1 MKVNIVS
8 TKLIKPCSPTPQSL
22 RNHKISFMDNL
33 NPPMNVGVI
42 LLYDN
47 SISPKYPKQTTTHFQ
62 ESLSK
67 ILPQFYPLA
76 GRYIKKDHSVD
87 CDDSGAEFVEAQ
99 VADDVTLSD
108 VILASER
115 DLKLLN
121 DYFLP
126 PKFHQV
132 DESPTDPLL
141 SIRITRFKC
150 GGLVVSVSVSHRIFD
165 ASSVG
170 TFLAVWSNA
179 NKNPG
184 MVGSIKIRPSFDT
197 PPEFFSGSYISRG
210 DPIKTCWDP
219 NIVVKRFSFHKEAIT
234 RLRSK
239 LRLPE
244 NSRVRVVSAVI
255 AEAMI
260 GVDRAKHS
268 GKSRACLIAQA
279 VNMRGRTFPP
289 LPKHSCQNWVILSP
303 TRCMIPNTVVGNNN
317 NNNIQELVDIL
328 GDGLE
333 KTVYDCAEIFS
344 PTGRDVKSII
354 MEPLVNVRGKSMG
367 GEVNVFA
374 FSDWSKFGFYEADFG
389 WGKPVGAGIGAFSRP
404 NIIVLMDS
412 KENGGLEA
420 WVHLNRS
427 DMPYFEKN
435 DQIKLYAT

>member
-1 MKVNIVS
+1 MKVIIVS
-8 TKLIKPCSPTPQSL
+8 TRLVKPCTPTPQNL
-22 RNHKISFMDNL
+22 RNHKISFVDYL

-47 SISPKYPKQTTTHFQ
+47 PISPNNPKQTTTHFQ

-87 CDDSGAEFVEAQ
+87 CNDSGAEFVEAQ
-99 VADDVTLSD
+99 VADD
-108 VILASER
+108 
-115 DLKLLN
+115 
-121 DYFLP
+121 
-126 PKFHQV
+126 
-132 DESPTDPLL
+132 
-141 SIRITRFKC
+141 C

-184 MVGSIKIRPSFDT
+184 MVGSIQIRPSFDT
-197 PPEFFSGSYISRG
+197 PPEFFPGSYISRG
-210 DPIKTCWDP
+210 DSIKTCWDP

-234 RLRSK
+234 SLRSK

-244 NSRVRVVSAVI
+244 NSRVRVVCAVI

-260 GVDRAKHS
+260 GVDRAKND

-279 VNMRGRTFPP
+279 VNMRGRTIPP
-289 LPKHSCQNWVILSP
+289 LPKHSCRNWLILSS
-303 TRCMIPNTVVGNNN
+303 TRCMMPNNIVG

-333 KTVYDCAEIFS
+333 KTVADCAEIFS

-354 MEPLVNVRGKSMG
+354 MEPLVDVRAKSMG

-412 KENGGLEA
+412 KEGGGLEA

-427 DMPYFEKN
+427 DMPYFEQ
-435 DQIKLYAT
+435 DDHIKLYAS

>member
-8 TKLIKPCSPTPQSL
+8 TKLIKPCTPTPQNL
-22 RNHKISFMDNL
+22 RNHKISFIDYL

-47 SISPKYPKQTTTHFQ
+47 PISPNNSKQTTTHFQ

-76 GRYIKKDHSVD
+76 GRYIKEDHSVD
-87 CDDSGAEFVEAQ
+87 CNDSDAEFVEAQ
-99 VADDVTLSD
+99 VVDDVTLSD
-108 VILASER
+108 VNLASER
-115 DLKLLN
+115 DVKLLN

-170 TFLAVWSNA
+170 TFIAVWSNA

-184 MVGSIKIRPSFDT
+184 MVGSIKIQPSFDT
-197 PPEFFSGSYISRG
+197 PPEFFPGSYISRG
-210 DPIKTCWDP
+210 DPVKTCWDP
-219 NIVVKRFSFHKEAIT
+219 NVVVKRFSFHKEAIA

-260 GVDRAKHS
+260 GVDRAKHN

-289 LPKHSCQNWVILSP
+289 LPKHSCGNWLILSP
-303 TRCMIPNTVVGNNN
+303 TRCMIPNTVVG

-333 KTVYDCAEIFS
+333 KTVADCAEIFS

-354 MEPLVNVRGKSMG
+354 MEPLVNVRAKSME

-389 WGKPVGAGIGAFSRP
+389 WGKPVGAGIGAFSQA

-412 KENGGLEA
+412 KERGGLEA
-420 WVHLNRS
+420 WVQLNPS
-427 DMPYFEKN
+427 DMPYFEK
-435 DQIKLYAT
+435 DEQIKLFAT

>member
-8 TKLIKPCSPTPQSL
+8 TKLVKPCTPTPQSL
-22 RNHKISFMDNL
+22 RNHNISFIDYL

-47 SISPKYPKQTTTHFQ
+47 PISPNNPKQTTTHFQ

-76 GRYIKKDHSVD
+76 GRYNKKDHSVD
-87 CDDSGAEFVEAQ
+87 CNDLGAEFVEAQ
-99 VADDVTLSD
+99 VVDDGVTLSD
-108 VILASER
+108 VILASKREV
-115 DLKLLN
+115 KLLN

-132 DESPTDPLL
+132 DESPADPLL
-141 SIRITRFKC
+141 SIRLTRFKC
-150 GGLVVSVSVSHRIFD
+150 GGLVISVTVSHRIFD

-170 TFLAVWSNA
+170 TFIAAWSNA
-179 NKNPG
+179 NKNLG
-184 MVGSIKIRPSFDT
+184 NKNITAIRPSFDS
-197 PPEFFSGSYISRG
+197 PPEFFPGNYISRG
-210 DPIKTCWDP
+210 DSIGTCWDP

-234 RLRSK
+234 RMRSK

-244 NSRVRVVSAVI
+244 NSRVRVVCAVI

-260 GVDRAKHS
+260 EVDRAKHD

-279 VNMRGRTFPP
+279 VNMRGRTNPP
-289 LPKHSCQNWVILSP
+289 LPKHSCRNWLILSS
-303 TRCMIPNTVVGNNN
+303 TRCMIPNNDVG
-317 NNNIQELVDIL
+317 NNIQELVDIL

-333 KTVYDCAEIFS
+333 KTVADCAEIFS

-404 NIIVLMDS
+404 NIIVLVDS
-412 KENGGLEA
+412 KEGGGLEA
-420 WVHLNRS
+420 WVHLNRN
-427 DMPYFEKN
+427 DMPYFEQD
-435 DQIKLYAT
+435 DQIKLYAS

>member
-1 MKVNIVS
+1 MKVIIVS
-8 TKLIKPCSPTPQSL
+8 TKLVKPCTPTPQSL
-22 RNHKISFMDNL
+22 RNHKISFIDYL

-47 SISPKYPKQTTTHFQ
+47 PLSPNNPKQTTTHFQ

-76 GRYIKKDHSVD
+76 GRYIKKDRSVD

-99 VADDVTLSD
+99 VVDDVTLSD

-115 DLKLLN
+115 DVKLLN

-170 TFLAVWSNA
+170 TFIAVWSNA

-197 PPEFFSGSYISRG
+197 PPEFFPGSYISRG
-210 DPIKTCWDP
+210 DSIKTCWDP

-234 RLRSK
+234 SLRSK
-239 LRLPE
+239 L
-244 NSRVRVVSAVI
+244 
-255 AEAMI
+255 
-260 GVDRAKHS
+260 
-268 GKSRACLIAQA
+268 RACLIAQA
-279 VNMRGRTFPP
+279 VNMRGRTIPP
-289 LPKHSCQNWVILSP
+289 LPKHSCRNWLILSS
-303 TRCMIPNTVVGNNN
+303 TRCMIPNNVVG

-328 GDGLE
+328 GYGLE
-333 KTVYDCAEIFS
+333 KTIADCAEIFS

-427 DMPYFEKN
+427 DMPYFEQ
-435 DQIKLYAT
+435 DDHIKLYAS

>member
-1 MKVNIVS
+1 
-8 TKLIKPCSPTPQSL
+8 
-22 RNHKISFMDNL
+22 
-33 NPPMNVGVI
+33 MNVGVI

-47 SISPKYPKQTTTHFQ
+47 SISPNNPKQTTTHFQ

-87 CDDSGAEFVEAQ
+87 CNDSGAEFVEAQ
-99 VADDVTLSD
+99 VVDDDVTLSD
-108 VILASER
+108 VILTSKREV
-115 DLKLLN
+115 KLLN

-150 GGLVVSVSVSHRIFD
+150 GGLVVSVSVSHRIFG

-170 TFLAVWSNA
+170 TFLAIWSNA

-184 MVGSIKIRPSFDT
+184 MVRSIKIRPSFDT
-197 PPEFFSGSYISRG
+197 PPEFFPGNYISRG
-210 DPIKTCWDP
+210 NSIKMCWDP

-234 RLRSK
+234 SLRSK

-255 AEAMI
+255 ADAMI
-260 GVDRAKHS
+260 GVDRAKQS

-279 VNMRGRTFPP
+279 VNMRRRTFAP
-289 LPKHSCQNWVILSP
+289 LPKHSCRNWLILSP

-317 NNNIQELVDIL
+317 NIQELVDIL

-333 KTVYDCAEIFS
+333 KPS
-344 PTGRDVKSII
+344 
-354 MEPLVNVRGKSMG
+354 L
-367 GEVNVFA
+367 
-374 FSDWSKFGFYEADFG
+374 
-389 WGKPVGAGIGAFSRP
+389 
-404 NIIVLMDS
+404 IVL
-412 KENGGLEA
+412 K
-420 WVHLNRS
+420 
-427 DMPYFEKN
+427 YF
-435 DQIKLYAT
+435 LRRVGM